1 MQSVPIPWSAT
12 SHDVSA
18 ELSLAKSVS
27 KLLID
32 RLIFIQIWET
42 KPSFNTLVYDWHT
55 VLYSFESLKNRSQSH
70 MCSVGV
76 GSALHSRSHTFWS
89 AHWCKCLISTRCTRV
104 IVCGMF
110 RTPRLIHFWSC
121 YLRGKWIAQLGI
133 LSHLTVIRLIWLV
146 WWAIV
151 SERVHL
157 IVLTLVLL
165 LWVENR
171 CWSLSLHI
179 GCSSRLECLNRRDF
193 LSLEWV
199 TTALLICVLLAF
211 IVILFLIVSGH
222 KCRSCLRV
230 AEVRLAWVAIK
241 SAIRLRIPVVLLL
254 WVLISLIVLV
264 VVAIV
269 VVLTILSVV
278 LVEVLPFVHLVSL
291 LIVVVV
297 LLGAHFSAPIIT
309 IIRVKTVRILLV
321 RLHVLINV
329 LISLAR

>member
-1 MQSVPIPWSAT
+1 
-12 SHDVSA
+12 
-18 ELSLAKSVS
+18 
-27 KLLID
+27 
-32 RLIFIQIWET
+32 
-42 KPSFNTLVYDWHT
+42 
-55 VLYSFESLKNRSQSH
+55 

-146 WWAIV
+146 LAIV

-157 IVLTLVLL
+157 IVLLTLVLL

-171 CWSLSLHI
+171 CWSLSR
-179 GCSSRLECLNRRDF
+179 SSRLECLNRRDF

-222 KCRSCLRV
+222 ECRSCLRV
-230 AEVRLAWVAIK
+230 AEVRLA
-241 SAIRLRIPVVLLL
+241 
-254 WVLISLIVLV
+254 
-264 VVAIV
+264 
-269 VVLTILSVV
+269 
-278 LVEVLPFVHLVSL
+278 
-291 LIVVVV
+291 
-297 LLGAHFSAPIIT
+297 
-309 IIRVKTVRILLV
+309 
-321 RLHVLINV
+321 
-329 LISLAR
+329 